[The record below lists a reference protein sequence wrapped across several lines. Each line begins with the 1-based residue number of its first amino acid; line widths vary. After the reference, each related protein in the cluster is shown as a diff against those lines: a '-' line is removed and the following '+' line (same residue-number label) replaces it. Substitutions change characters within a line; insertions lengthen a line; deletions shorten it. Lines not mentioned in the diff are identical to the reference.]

1 MKYQRLGASGMKVSI
16 MAFGGWQIGD
26 PKYWGVDAEA
36 DAQAAVAAAID
47 AGINLFDTAEVYGV
61 GESERVLGRALGTDR
76 DRVLI
81 AAKVKP
87 EDCGP
92 ERLRAACEASLQR
105 LCTDRIDLYQVHW
118 PPRHVPFEDAYGEM
132 QRLREEGKVRAIGV
146 SNFGCADLEAWS
158 ACGPCV
164 SNQLG
169 YSLLFRAIEYEIAPA
184 CLRHQAG
191 ILVYMPL
198 LQGILTGRWKSIEEM
213 PQLRRRTRH
222 FACTREGTRHGEP
235 GCETLLMDTLAKLE
249 ETAAGIGQPLATVA
263 LAWAM
268 ARPGVTS
275 VIVGARN
282 PRQLLRN
289 VAAVELDLDT
299 QTMDRLD
306 AITEPLKHQL
316 GTNADMWLGEKD
328 SRIR

>member
-1 MKYQRLGASGMKVSI
+1 
-16 MAFGGWQIGD
+16 
-26 PKYWGVDAEA
+26 
-36 DAQAAVAAAID
+36 
-47 AGINLFDTAEVYGV
+47 
-61 GESERVLGRALGTDR
+61 
-76 DRVLI
+76 
-81 AAKVKP
+81 
-87 EDCGP
+87 
-92 ERLRAACEASLQR
+92 
-105 LCTDRIDLYQVHW
+105 
-118 PPRHVPFEDAYGEM
+118 
-132 QRLREEGKVRAIGV
+132 
-146 SNFGCADLEAWS
+146 
-158 ACGPCV
+158 
-164 SNQLG
+164 
-169 YSLLFRAIEYEIAPA
+169 
-184 CLRHQAG
+184 
-191 ILVYMPL
+191 MPL